1 MMYMYQTELSIVL
14 EMMDSVTC
22 CLSKGSI
29 KKLRYVFDEID
40 SDSSGRISQD
50 ELILACKKLSI
61 NVDSNHIEDFLE
73 SDVSGDGE
81 LSFHE
86 FCHFYLTRLQSIFCE
101 IDTDNSGSIGVDE
114 LRRAFCKIG
123 FHATEREVS
132 SLLAQVDKDNSET
145 VDFSEFCN
153 FFCSLPAPDFR
164 LIVEKWASGLSV
176 DTGILF
182 TSRKAAKKLQKE
194 VGMV

>member
-1 MMYMYQTELSIVL
+1 MY
-14 EMMDSVTC
+14 SVTN
-22 CLSKGSI
+22 LSSDSI

-40 SDSSGRISQD
+40 SDHSGCISQD

-61 NVDSNHIEDFLE
+61 DIESNQLKEFLE
-73 SDVSGDGE
+73 SDVTGDGE
-81 LSFHE
+81 LNFQE
-86 FCHFYLTRLQSIFCE
+86 FCHFYLVRLRGIFNE
-101 IDTDNSGSIGVDE
+101 IDVDNSGSIGVDE
-114 LRRAFCKIG
+114 LRNAFSKVG
-123 FHATEREVS
+123 FRVTQREVL

-176 DTGILF
+176 DTGISIHSVGEYSLLEIKHSWPVVNIILF
-182 TSRKAAKKLQKE
+182 IHRF
-194 VGMV
+194 

>member
-1 MMYMYQTELSIVL
+1 
-14 EMMDSVTC
+14 MMDSVTWH
-22 CLSKGSI
+22 LSKDSI
-29 KKLRYVFDEID
+29 KKLRCIFEDID

-50 ELILACKKLSI
+50 ELIQACNKLSI
-61 NVDSNHIEDFLE
+61 DVENNQLKHFLE

-81 LSFHE
+81 LDFHE
-86 FCHFYLTRLQSIFCE
+86 FCLFYLACLRSIFSE
-101 IDTDNSGSIGVDE
+101 IDIDNSGSIGVDE
-114 LRRAFCKIG
+114 LKRAFSKVG
-123 FHATEREVS
+123 FHATDREVL

-176 DTGILF
+176 DTGIF
-182 TSRKAAKKLQKE
+182 SC
-194 VGMV
+194 